1 MTAKKTIIVL
11 SMHRSG
17 TIALAR
23 ALSTM
28 GVELGDPLHPI
39 DMDPTASFCEDRD
52 VTAVNNKLL
61 NRLDSASALDL
72 PAPTEDEISKY
83 INEYPD
89 PGSRHARHLESVR
102 LNSQTEPKIL
112 TNTNLESIS
121 LKTQTK
127 ALNTETV
134 VAHGAT
140 TSTLTHRRRRP

>member
-1 MTAKKTIIVL
+1 MTAKKTTMVL

-17 TIALAR
+17 NIALAR

-28 GVELGDPLHPI
+28 GVELGAPLHPM
-39 DMDPTASFCEDRD
+39 DMDHTASFWKDRD

-61 NRLDSASALDL
+61 SRLDSASALDL

-89 PGSRHARHLESVR
+89 PGSRHAQHLESVR

-112 TNTNLESIS
+112 ANANLESIS
-121 LKTQTK
+121 LKTQIK
-127 ALNTETV
+127 ALNTENV

-140 TSTLTHRRRRP
+140 TSTATYRRRRP

>member
-1 MTAKKTIIVL
+1 MTAKKTTIVL

-28 GVELGDPLHPI
+28 GVELGDQLHPMG
-39 DMDPTASFCEDRD
+39 MDHTASFWEDRD
-52 VTAVNNKLL
+52 DIAVNNKLL
-61 NRLDSASALDL
+61 SRLDSASAPDL
-72 PAPTEDEISKY
+72 PEPTEDEISKY
-83 INEYPD
+83 INEYPA
-89 PGSRHARHLESVR
+89 PGSRHAQHLESVR

-112 TNTNLESIS
+112 ANANLESIS
-121 LKTQTK
+121 LKTQIK

-140 TSTLTHRRRRP
+140 TSTATYRRRRP